1 VSAVKAVG
9 AAPPGFQ
16 FEAPRD
22 NFFGPS
28 ALLALAVHVLLVAAL
43 MLGVHWQSRAP
54 DVVTVE
60 LWRPPPEPVAQPA
73 PPPKAAPPP
82 KPEPPAPT
90 PKPEPRIDK
99 PDIALKAKPKPKPK
113 PKPEPAPPPKPKP
126 RPKPEPVAKPKP
138 APPDETMA
146 QRLLAEALQREQ
158 QTLSAERERRQ
169 IRDQLQR
176 ESQAARDRAMQTWI
190 DKIRNQIRG
199 NIVLPPGIQGNPE
212 ALVLVT
218 LLPNYE
224 VLDAKLVISSGHRAY
239 DDAVLRAIIKASP
252 LPKPDTA
259 GLLQRSLQLKFRP
272 LD

>member
-16 FEAPRD
+16 LEAPRE

-43 MLGVHWQSRAP
+43 MLGVRWQSRAP

-60 LWRPPPEPVAQPA
+60 LWRPPPELVAQPA
-73 PPPKAAPPP
+73 PPPKVEPPPKAAPPA
-82 KPEPPAPT
+82 PAPA

-99 PDIALKAKPKPKPK
+99 PDIALKAKPQPK
-113 PKPEPAPPPKPKP
+113 
-126 RPKPEPVAKPKP
+126 PKPEPVAKPKP
-138 APPDETMA
+138 APPKPDETMM

-158 QTLSAERERRQ
+158 QTFAADRERQ
-169 IRDQLQR
+169 ALKAQLER
-176 ESQAARDRAMQTWI
+176 ESQAARNRAMQTWI
-190 DKIRNQIRG
+190 DKIREKIRG
-199 NIVLPPGIQGNPE
+199 YIVLPPDIRGNPE

-218 LLPNYE
+218 QLPSGD

-239 DDAVLRAIIKASP
+239 DDAVLRAILKSSP
-252 LPKPDTA
+252 LPKPDSA
-259 GLLQRSLQLKFRP
+259 ALFERELKLTFRP
-272 LD
+272 QD